1 MDISPDEEEIFSVV
15 RFMARVKE
23 RLKLSLL
30 ILNIAACGPL
40 SNAVCAFVARPCPIT
55 EPYLIILRAIDENQ
69 PPERGHSFSR
79 ERLTT
84 AGEVK
89 GSNVRTSRSIVRV
102 TE

>member
-1 MDISPDEEEIFSVV
+1 VDISPDEEEIFSVV

-69 PPERGHSFSR
+69 PPERTSISIPRFVSLV
-79 ERLTT
+79 EDILSP
-84 AGEVK
+84 
-89 GSNVRTSRSIVRV
+89 SND
-102 TE
+102 

>member
-1 MDISPDEEEIFSVV
+1 MDISPDEEKIFSVV

-40 SNAVCAFVARPCPIT
+40 SNAVCAFGARPCPIT

-69 PPERGHSFSR
+69 PPER
-79 ERLTT
+79 
-84 AGEVK
+84 
-89 GSNVRTSRSIVRV
+89 TSISIPIFVSLV
-102 TE
+102 EDILSPAND